1 MVSRSV
7 LIRFA
12 AIWADSNIM
21 YRLVSSANNRI
32 EQLIFF
38 TISFMYI
45 EKSKGPRIDPCG
57 TPAQSDAYPLS
68 TTRCLRPDR

>member
-12 AIWADSNIM
+12 AIWADSTIM

-45 EKSKGPRIDPCG
+45 KKSKGPRIDP
-57 TPAQSDAYPLS
+57 
-68 TTRCLRPDR
+68 